1 MPRAGSPEILSFDI
15 RDLDIDRAMYHLR
28 KTDKDLFNQMRKDFR
43 TAIKPIAKDL
53 QGNIPRGGS
62 PLSGMSRSPRK
73 ARTMKSADQR
83 SPYVWKLPSTKI
95 DIGTRRSGRRGTQS
109 IVRIRF
115 LDKRPFSAF
124 SILETARQS
133 ATPRGQN
140 MIAGIT
146 SKFPNNGKG
155 RWVIQQFYDRR
166 QEMLR
171 IAGRVV
177 GKYSRQV
184 SRKIAR
190 GKVSV

>member
-15 RDLDIDRAMYHLR
+15 RDLDIDRALYHLR
-28 KTDKDLFNQMRKDFR
+28 RTDKALFNQMRREFR
-43 TAIKPIAKDL
+43 TAVKPIAKEL

-73 ARTMKSADQR
+73 ARTLKGADAR

-95 DIGTRRSGRRGTQS
+95 DVGTRRSGRRGTQS

-115 LDKRPFSAF
+115 TDKRPFSAF
-124 SILETARQS
+124 SILETARDAKS
-133 ATPRGQN
+133 WRGQN
-140 MIAGIT
+140 MIAGIK
-146 SKFPNNGKG
+146 SKYPNSGKG
-155 RWVIQQFYDRR
+155 RWVIKQFYDRR
-166 QEMLR
+166 REMLR

-177 GKYSRQV
+177 GKYSRSV

>member
-15 RDLDIDRAMYHLR
+15 RDLDIDRALYHLR
-28 KTDKDLFNQMRKDFR
+28 NTDKDLYNQMRRDFR
-43 TAIKPIAKDL
+43 TAVKPIAKEL

-83 SPYVWKLPSTKI
+83 SPYVWKLPATKI
-95 DIGTRRSGRRGTQS
+95 DIGSRRSGRRGTKS
-109 IVRIRF
+109 VARIQF

-133 ATPRGQN
+133 STPRGQN

-155 RWVIQQFYDRR
+155 RWVIEQFYDRR
-166 QEMLR
+166 QEMVR
-171 IAGRVV
+171 IGRRVV
-177 GKYSRQV
+177 AKYSR
-184 SRKIAR
+184 SITKKIAS
-190 GKVSV
+190 GKVSI